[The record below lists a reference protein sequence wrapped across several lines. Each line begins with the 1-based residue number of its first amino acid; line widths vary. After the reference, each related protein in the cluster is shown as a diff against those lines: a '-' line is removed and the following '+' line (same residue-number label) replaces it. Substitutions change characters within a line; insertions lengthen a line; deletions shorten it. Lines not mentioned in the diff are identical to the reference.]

1 MSDTNNL
8 QPIKTLKPFTKFC
21 CSIGAIPSSYM
32 VSLTY
37 EEQLLWL
44 CDYLQNTIIPTLNN
58 NGEAVTELQNLYTQL
73 KSYVDNYF
81 TNLDVQ
87 TEINNKLDQMAE
99 DGTLDTILSKFTS
112 FIHIKD
118 YGAIGDGIT
127 DNSEILQNIFDN
139 YNNIFIDSGVYY
151 SSTPLN
157 IKSNTNIIG
166 NGTLKSDLLIHGNI
180 GETINYT
187 TLEINKINTDYI
199 FNINDLLLIFYE
211 NLQNKQEN
219 KRQMN
224 TTSSING
231 SLSNNLINFNN
242 NFSIRKINSIKNIKI
257 DNIIIEGNID
267 ISYSQD
273 IYINN
278 ISLFGKNTI
287 SNSYN
292 INVTNSLINLGNE
305 DRIDVFRGSSNIN
318 LDNLIIKR
326 WKYCKR

>member
-1 MSDTNNL
+1 MSDINNL
-8 QPIKTLKPFTKFC
+8 QPIQTLKPFTKFC

-44 CDYLQNTIIPTLNN
+44 CDYLQNTIIPTVNN

-87 TEINNKLDQMAE
+87 TEINNKLDQMAS

-180 GETINYT
+180 GETINYS

-257 DNIIIEGNID
+257 DSIIIEGNID